1 MASNFA
7 TEAEPLPSKISLNV
21 SELRSRVLIGDLP
34 NDFLRLSVPSNSS
47 EPGIVQSQQSAA
59 NAQQLPNYDPDMTP
73 AEHFYYFIPPHTRGR
88 IAVKIVEAKLTKNY
102 GLPGVRMDPYCRL
115 RIGNTLFETPTSV
128 NGGKTPS
135 WYRTVNA
142 YLPDGVESIYIQIFD
157 ERAFTQDECVAWAHV
172 ILPEGIF
179 NNEVI
184 DEWYQLSGPQ
194 GEGKEGV
201 INLVMSFTPIQ
212 QQQTNNP
219 AQEQTIIAAEPAFTE
234 QEVDELAEMFPAVD
248 KEVIRSVLEIKRGDK
263 DSTVTALIEMSS

>member
-1 MASNFA
+1 M
-7 TEAEPLPSKISLNV
+7 TEAEPLPSKTSLNV
-21 SELRSRVLIGDLP
+21 SELRSRVLIGQLP

-47 EPGIVQSQQSAA
+47 ESGITQAQHSAA
-59 NAQQLPNYDPDMTP
+59 IAQQQRYYDPEMTP

-102 GLPGVRMDPYCRL
+102 GLPGVRMDPYIRL

-135 WYRTVNA
+135 WNRTVNA
-142 YLPDGVESIYIQIFD
+142 YLPDGVESIYIQIYD

-201 INLVMSFTPIQ
+201 INLVMSFSPIQ
-212 QQQTNNP
+212 QQQQPNQP
-219 AQEQTIIAAEPAFTE
+219 AQEQAVIEATEAVFTE
-234 QEVDELAEMFPAVD
+234 QEVTDLAEMFPAVD
-248 KEVIRSVLEIKRGDK
+248 KEVIRSVLEMKRGDK